1 MNKYLSTLAI
11 SLILCTGVVA
21 TISFVIDPFS
31 IWKATCIEDLS
42 CKKTEAGRKIY
53 ITKSFQ
59 WEGIKPEVIIL
70 GNSRPEMGL
79 NPSSTIFGG
88 RNVYN
93 LSIRG
98 ASLEKQALYFANIII
113 SSKPSELL
121 LGIDFFDFLT
131 DKHTTETWPVGLD
144 KDSYLETNL
153 SLQKN
158 KYFYQNYV
166 KSHIYS
172 LVSLD
177 GLISSFKT
185 MFSQTAHANYL
196 QEDGFNMADGFIAV
210 VENEGLEVAFKHSEK
225 LLRKSITNESLGLS
239 NLNSGNNAYRS
250 LNFIIDNALRNNIKV
265 TLFINPY
272 HERYLRVIRDVGKFE
287 MFLKW
292 KVDVNNF
299 LHDNSYSTKINLYD
313 FSGFNRFTNE
323 AVPHEKG
330 EYMDWFWEPAH
341 YTAALGEIMLS
352 EIFNGSDTYQ
362 LDRRSVERKN
372 LYDRNQMSELMRKR

>member
-1 MNKYLSTLAI
+1 
-11 SLILCTGVVA
+11 
-21 TISFVIDPFS
+21 
-31 IWKATCIEDLS
+31 
-42 CKKTEAGRKIY
+42 
-53 ITKSFQ
+53 
-59 WEGIKPEVIIL
+59 
-70 GNSRPEMGL
+70 
-79 NPSSTIFGG
+79 
-88 RNVYN
+88 
-93 LSIRG
+93 
-98 ASLEKQALYFANIII
+98 
-113 SSKPSELL
+113 
-121 LGIDFFDFLT
+121 
-131 DKHTTETWPVGLD
+131 
-144 KDSYLETNL
+144 
-153 SLQKN
+153 LQN
-158 KYFYQNYV
+158 N
-166 KSHIYS
+166 
-172 LVSLD
+172 
-177 GLISSFKT
+177 
-185 MFSQTAHANYL
+185 
-196 QEDGFNMADGFIAV
+196 GFNMANGFIAV